1 MGLFLYNNDEIL
13 FNEVDL
19 TPPDSDEVHNYL
31 YKVYNRHNFKNRVYI
46 ATRNELD

>member
-1 MGLFLYNNDEIL
+1 MGLFLYNNEEII

-19 TPPDSDEVHNYL
+19 TPPDSEEVHNYL
-31 YKVYNRHNFKNRVYI
+31 YKVYSRQNYKNRVYI

>member
-1 MGLFLYNNDEIL
+1 MGLFLYNDKEII

-19 TPPDSDEVHNYL
+19 TPPDNHEVHNYL
-31 YKVYNRHNFKNRVYI
+31 YKVYNRRDYDNRVYI